1 MTKQYF
7 RGALII
13 LILTLLNTTAI
24 WSKNMAI
31 WSEIVILELRKKRVS
46 YILYKLV
53 MTNNMQL
60 VLLLKDHYD
69 GGIDE

>member
-1 MTKQYF
+1 
-7 RGALII
+7 
-13 LILTLLNTTAI
+13 
-24 WSKNMAI
+24 MAI